1 MKSTIHQPQ
10 PGTSSGSSITKR
22 TFLTLGAGLVMTAW
36 GAAAAETIEL
46 KVSHYL
52 PPNHTMHKEL
62 VRWGEDLGKKSNGR
76 LKLSIFPSGQ
86 MGPITRQFDLARTGV
101 ADISFFLH
109 GAMPG
114 RFPLTELAQVPYAFN
129 PDTAAGLNKPLS
141 VAQASA
147 VVTSMAGRLAKEHE
161 GTRVLYV
168 VAQANLGLFF
178 NKQKVRKP
186 EDMKGMRLRH
196 NGPLPAKMI
205 SAWGA
210 TPAAVAPVELADAL
224 EKGTVNGMTFNYE
237 AAQSFQ
243 IGPAVKQVNE
253 IKAYAVT
260 FGLVMNGKKY
270 DSLPADLR
278 KLIDESTGAEAARRV
293 GAKYDEAEAAGRQ
306 YMLDNKAEITT
317 PTADEAMAFRKPVM
331 PLVEETI
338 KAAEDKGWA
347 ARQFYDELRV
357 RVNAVKS

>member
-1 MKSTIHQPQ
+1 MTHTITPSLKVAR
-10 PGTSSGSSITKR
+10 GARFTKR
-22 TFLTLGAGLVMTAW
+22 IFLTLGASLALASF
-36 GAAAAETIEL
+36 GAASAETIEL

-52 PPNHTMHKEL
+52 PPNHTVHKEL
-62 VRWGEDLGKKSNGR
+62 ERWAAELDKKSGGR

-109 GAMPG
+109 GVLPG
-114 RFPLTELAQVPYAFN
+114 RFPLTELTQVPYAFN
-129 PDTAAGLNKPLS
+129 PDTAAGLNNPLS

-147 VVTSMAGRLAKEHE
+147 VVTSMAGRLAKEHD

-168 VAQANLGLFF
+168 IAQANLGLFF
-178 NKQKVRKP
+178 NKDTVRKP
-186 EDMKGMRLRH
+186 EDMKGMRIRH
-196 NGPLPAKMI
+196 NGPLPSKMI

-237 AAQSFQ
+237 AAQAFQ
-243 IGPAVKQVNE
+243 LGPVVKHVTE
-253 IKAYAVT
+253 VKAYAVT
-260 FGLVMNGKKY
+260 FALVMNGKKY

-278 KLIDESTGAEAARRV
+278 KLIDDTTGVEGARRV
-293 GAKYDEAEAAGRQ
+293 GAKYDQAEAAGRE
-306 YMLDNKAEITT
+306 YVLANKAEIIV
-317 PTADEAMAFRKPVM
+317 PTAEEAMAFRKPVI

-338 KAAEDKGWA
+338 KAVEDKGWP
-347 ARQFYDELRV
+347 ARQFFADFRK
-357 RVNAVKS
+357 RVNVVQ